1 MEHRVGG
8 EGMGSD
14 NVERRIDSF
23 MRRKEAKFPDLAA
36 SGRNESRTI
45 KYARE
50 LRASGQLLID
60 H

>member
-1 MEHRVGG
+1 
-8 EGMGSD
+8 MGSD
-14 NVERRIDSF
+14 NVEQRIDSF